1 MNLSLSSV
9 LSIALLS
16 SALTLGT
23 AKGNAQQATFH
34 LPVEA
39 HWNSAVLQPGDYRIV
54 APTLGVNEPAFV
66 IRGETNAVYA
76 LPLVTNMQATSNSSY
91 LLLEK
96 VNGSYF
102 VTKYSS
108 GVTGKAFLFHSP
120 KQARRQSIAKSE
132 TTIVAVTNSALK

>member
-1 MNLSLSSV
+1 MNMSLSST

-16 SALTLGT
+16 SALTLGA
-23 AKGNAQQATFH
+23 AKGNAEQASFH

-66 IRGETNAVYA
+66 IRGDAGAIYA
-76 LPLVTNMQATSNSSY
+76 LPLVADIQQTSNSSY
-91 LLLEK
+91 LVLQK
-96 VNGSYF
+96 VNGTYF

-108 GVTGKAFLFHSP
+108 GVSGKAFLFATP
-120 KQARRQSIAKSE
+120 KQARHQSIAKTNS
-132 TTIVAVTNSALK
+132 TIVAVTNSALK